1 MRVHAD
7 RAALTTRGRFAA
19 NIDDFAHLRPFSEAG
34 DPGIEPEAAVLET
47 AVLPLHQ
54 SPWPFAPRR
63 PDPIRRRELGEEDSR
78 ALACRAARA
87 RVNVVHTARGKM
99 DLRTGAPAAAAPV
112 SQPAL

>member
-54 SPWPFAPRR
+54 SPWPFAPVAR
-63 PDPIRRRELGEEDSR
+63 IRSGAGSDQIGR
-78 ALACRAARA
+78 AH
-87 RVNVVHTARGKM
+87 V
-99 DLRTGAPAAAAPV
+99 
-112 SQPAL
+112 